1 MSAKRRKYKFN
12 VIDYLWYM
20 GKDYEGRSKERF
32 TPFVAVALC
41 LTMLPMSFCGFYF
54 AANFPKYAEV
64 ILYSFLIGAFVLWY
78 SVIVLL
84 MKYRFTP
91 ESERA
96 YYRRFPERTHY
107 SRWILLILPIIVLII
122 SFSLYGM
129 AISRFITTP

>member
-32 TPFVAVALC
+32 SPFVAVAISV
-41 LTMLPMSFCGFYF
+41 TMLPMSFCGFYF

-91 ESERA
+91 ERERA

-107 SRWILLILPIIVLII
+107 SRWLLFFVPIIVLIL

-129 AISRFITTP
+129 AFSRFITTP